1 MLILINFE
9 RRELMETMT
18 KDETEMDAISNITK
32 DTFME
37 EISDLNKKDKVI
49 SEVVS
54 VINFEMMELDKQL
67 SKSEARRRDSKRNGD
82 CWQQTAVY
90 EKETELL
97 DAKYQALK
105 DIKKSI
111 ENMHSPMFA
120 NMH

>member
-1 MLILINFE
+1 MTTAMSKE
-9 RRELMETMT
+9 ETA
-18 KDETEMDAISNITK
+18 MDAMSNRGK
-32 DTFME
+32 SPFMD
-37 EISDLNKKDKVI
+37 EISDISKKDKVI
-49 SEVVS
+49 SEVVDA
-54 VINFEMMELDKQL
+54 ITFEMSELEKKLIAAERQRL
-67 SKSEARRRDSKRNGD
+67 DSKRNGD

-97 DAKYQALK
+97 DARYQALK